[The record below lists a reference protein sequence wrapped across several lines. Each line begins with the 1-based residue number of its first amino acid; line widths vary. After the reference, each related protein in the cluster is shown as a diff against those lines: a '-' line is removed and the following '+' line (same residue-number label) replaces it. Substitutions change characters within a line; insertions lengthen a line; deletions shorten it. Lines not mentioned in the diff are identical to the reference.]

1 MKIIYKMQSF
11 KNFVKYSWT
20 MHIIAHWYIE
30 YDISFSD
37 LEVQITVSFM

>member
-20 MHIIAHWYIE
+20 KLLHIGILNMIYHLVI
-30 YDISFSD
+30 
-37 LEVQITVSFM
+37 